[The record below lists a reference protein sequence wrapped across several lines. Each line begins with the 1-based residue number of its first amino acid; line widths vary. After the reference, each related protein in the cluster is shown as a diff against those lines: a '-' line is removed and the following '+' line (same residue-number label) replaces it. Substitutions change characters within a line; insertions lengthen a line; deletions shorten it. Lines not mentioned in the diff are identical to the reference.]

1 MGCNKSIA
9 ACTVWIWAIYLLLY
23 AVCVMMSK
31 TQGVSIMNQTAGN
44 IRTSQRNYGIDLLR
58 LVAAFYV
65 IVLHTMNQGGIYEA
79 TVDYSY
85 QNLFG
90 RLLLIVSYCA
100 VNIFGIISGYVGYR
114 EPLKK
119 TSYEGYLPLWLT
131 VVFYGM
137 VFAAFYRFT
146 LPDAVTG
153 QDFLQACFPVT
164 CNQYWYFSAFTL
176 VFFFAPFLNKILC
189 YSSTKELKWLF
200 VLICCLIAPIEFVR
214 SSFAMRNGYSA
225 HWLVLL
231 YLVGG
236 IMKKTGIGSKLSVPA
251 ATCGI
256 LLLDLC
262 FLFVGVKWLEVYL
275 FGFDINFNFNRT
287 YITPFYL
294 GTAILHV
301 ILFAKFRFPKWINK
315 VIAFA
320 APAAFSVYI
329 VNTNP
334 LFWVYFMEDR
344 FVSWAASSLVG
355 LVTKTLLFSLGFVV
369 AVVFVDFLRQQ
380 LFRLLG
386 VKNWARKLS
395 AFFQKDQAV

>member
-1 MGCNKSIA
+1 
-9 ACTVWIWAIYLLLY
+9 
-23 AVCVMMSK
+23 
-31 TQGVSIMNQTAGN
+31 MNPTAGN

-65 IVLHTMNQGGIYEA
+65 IVLHTMNRGGIYEA
-79 TVDYSY
+79 TADYSY

-131 VVFYGM
+131 VVFYGV
-137 VFAAFYRFT
+137 VFAVFYGFT
-146 LPDAVTG
+146 LPGAVTG
-153 QDFLQACFPVT
+153 QDFLQTFFPVT
-164 CNQYWYFSAFTL
+164 CNLYWYFSSYTL
-176 VFFFAPFLNKILC
+176 VYLFSPFLNKLI
-189 YSSTKELKWLF
+189 YHASEGELKKLF
-200 VLICCLIAPIEFVR
+200 LLIVGMVATIEFVNN
-214 SSFAMRNGYSA
+214 SFDMDHGYSA

-236 IMKKTGIGSKLSVPA
+236 IMKKTGIRSKLSVPA

-262 FLFVGVKWLEVYL
+262 FLFVGVKWPEVYL
-275 FGFDINFNFNRT
+275 FGFNINFNFNRT

-294 GTAILHV
+294 GAAILHV
-301 ILFAKFRFPKWINK
+301 ILFAKFRFPEWINK

-334 LFWVYFMEDR
+334 LFWVYFMENR
-344 FVSWAASSLVG
+344 FVSWAASSPVG
-355 LVTKTLLFSLGFVV
+355 LVGRTILFSLGFVV

-395 AFFQKDQAV
+395 ARFQKDTAV